1 MANQSLDALLSSA
14 QLSETRRITIRRI
27 SNPTAIVLSNRRSQS
42 HAFVR
47 PASSFTDDS
56 EHRISKPLHAA
67 ALKEDMD
74 GTQNFEPISPP
85 SSPESGPRSK
95 PYVSAASTLFHT
107 TDCLLDVTRRSF
119 DNVSPIESDS
129 DDFFDQLPPAEDRS
143 SLPSQQ
149 RVPKSSLPV
158 ATRDALRPSEAS
170 TANSSNNNQPRVPR
184 RQLREPPP
192 SKRDQRSNTLPV
204 FTVIPNAPIHA
215 TQRTETAS
223 SSLGQRFKRL
233 GKEAASA
240 FENRPPWKGASGRE
254 PQMKMMR
261 DDLSVAP
268 LNIQTRTGRH
278 VSRDGYSKPRPM
290 SFAGDRSLKATA
302 AMRKLLPA
310 KDADNSGKPQPKLS
324 IPPRRSSH
332 AAYPSPPSS
341 DPVASSK
348 GIDATLAA
356 QSASPTP
363 ARSGSIKR
371 KPAPSTPARQL
382 IGHANP
388 LGSSPVYTPP
398 VTTGRSQS
406 ALGFATHT
414 TIAEDDEDD
423 AGYLGTPSR
432 RKVSSASADEASA
445 SDVDMTSFDT
455 TPTGTPVMNRK
466 RPLARAEHTRAASA
480 SPALIGG
487 VKVKR
492 TPKSS
497 DARLRTTSM
506 SDSALGEADNKPL
519 PLAPPE
525 VSAKDRIQHLDAQ
538 LHGLAHRQINLE
550 RGIKMMT
557 ELMPTDY
564 ILASADVIRR
574 RENEKRKI
582 ETLRKELA
590 EIQREQHELGFQ
602 RHRAYKRLDKE
613 AQYEPTSLWVRRV
626 AS

>member
-1 MANQSLDALLSSA
+1 MSREQ
-14 QLSETRRITIRRI
+14 
-27 SNPTAIVLSNRRSQS
+27 
-42 HAFVR
+42 
-47 PASSFTDDS
+47 
-56 EHRISKPLHAA
+56 
-67 ALKEDMD
+67 
-74 GTQNFEPISPP
+74 
-85 SSPESGPRSK
+85 
-95 PYVSAASTLFHT
+95 
-107 TDCLLDVTRRSF
+107 
-119 DNVSPIESDS
+119 
-129 DDFFDQLPPAEDRS
+129 RS
-143 SLPSQQ
+143 S
-149 RVPKSSLPV
+149 
-158 ATRDALRPSEAS
+158 
-170 TANSSNNNQPRVPR
+170 
-184 RQLREPPP
+184 
-192 SKRDQRSNTLPV
+192 TLPV
-204 FTVIPNAPIHA
+204 FTVIPNVPLPA
-215 TQRTETAS
+215 TQRAEPTS
-223 SSLGQRFKRL
+223 SSLSQRFRRL

-254 PQMKMMR
+254 PQMKLIR
-261 DDLSVAP
+261 DDLAVAP
-268 LNIQTRTGRH
+268 LNISTRTSRH

-290 SFAGDRSLKATA
+290 SFAGDRSLKATT

-310 KDADNSGKPQPKLS
+310 RDTDNAGKPQPKLS
-324 IPPRRSSH
+324 IPPRKSSH
-332 AAYPSPPSS
+332 SYPSPPSS
-341 DPVASSK
+341 EPLTST
-348 GIDATLAA
+348 INLDALLAT

-371 KPAPSTPARQL
+371 KPAPSTPVRQL

-414 TIAEDDEDD
+414 TIVEDDEDD
-423 AGYLGTPSR
+423 LDGHGYYPETPSR
-432 RKVSSASADEASA
+432 RKLSSLSADEASA
-445 SDVDMTSFDT
+445 SDVDMTSFDA
-455 TPTGTPVMNRK
+455 TPIGTPMMNRK
-466 RPLARAEHTRAASA
+466 RPLARAEHARAVSA

-487 VKVKR
+487 MKTKR

-497 DARLRTTSM
+497 ETRLRTTSL
-506 SDSALGEADNKPL
+506 SDGALGETENKPL

-550 RGIKMMT
+550 RGIKKMT

-574 RENEKRKI
+574 REIEKQKI